1 MQSTLQERRGINM
14 PGTVI
19 GKIMNFG
26 YPGNISRSVDA
37 IVDNRI
43 LKSSLV
49 GGVEQNTP
57 VAFGEPVI
65 LNPDNTYSRFGATGT
80 MTSISGIAVREVKQS
95 TSYSSAIGQY
105 NPGEGMDVLVR
116 GTATVLC
123 NNGTP
128 TAGGN
133 VYVRIAA
140 NTSFPNGI
148 VGQFEAAAD
157 GTNTILITNMKWT
170 TGQVDSNGV
179 AEVTIT
185 TIVNP

>member
-1 MQSTLQERRGINM
+1 M

-26 YPGNISRSVDA
+26 YAGNISRSVDA

-43 LKSSLV
+43 LKSTLS
-49 GGVEQNTP
+49 GGVEQNAS

-65 LNPDNTYSRFGATGT
+65 LNSDNYYSRFGATGT
-80 MTSISGIAVREVKQS
+80 MATLAGIAVREVIQA
-95 TSYSSAIGQY
+95 TSYTSSIGAY
-105 NPGEGMDVLVR
+105 TPGNGMDVLVR
-116 GTATVLC
+116 GTVTVLC
-123 NNGTP
+123 NVGSP
-128 TAGGN
+128 TAGGA
-133 VYVRIAA
+133 VYVRITA
-140 NTSFPNGI
+140 NGAIPTGV

-157 GTNTILITNMKWT
+157 GSNTILITNMKWT
-170 TGQVDSNGV
+170 TGQVDSNGI